1 MRIVVAI
8 TGASGVIYG
17 KRLLE
22 SLAGKHEL
30 HVVVSEAAKKVAEYE
45 GDGAKLDITALRKLI
60 GKRKGSAIYEESDMA
75 APIASGSFKTDAMV
89 VIPCSTKTLSG
100 IANGYTENLVIRAAD
115 VMLKEH
121 RKLVLVLRETPLSPI
136 VIGNMLKLANI
147 GVVILPACPGF
158 YSKPKTISDMV
169 DFVVGKALDSA
180 GIDNNL
186 YKRWTGKK

>member
-8 TGASGVIYG
+8 TGASGVVYG

-30 HVVVSEAAKKVAEYE
+30 HVVVSEAAKKVWHYE
-45 GDGAKLDITALRKLI
+45 QDAKLDLAALEKLI
-60 GKRKGSAIYEESDMA
+60 KKHKASALYSESDMA

-100 IANGYTENLVIRAAD
+100 IANGYADNLVIRAAD

-136 VIGNMLKLANI
+136 AIGNMLKLANI

-158 YSKPKTISDMV
+158 YSRPKTISDMV

>member
-17 KRLLE
+17 KRLCE

-45 GDGAKLDITALRKLI
+45 GSGAKLDIVALRKLI
-60 GKRKGSAIYEESDMA
+60 GKRKGSAIYMESDMA

-100 IANGYTENLVIRAAD
+100 IANGYTNNLVIRAAD

-121 RKLVLVLRETPLSPI
+121 RKLVLVVRETPLSPI
-136 VIGNMLKLANI
+136 AIENMLKLANI

-180 GIDNNL
+180 GIDNAL
-186 YKRWTGKK
+186 YKRWKGK

>member
-45 GDGAKLDITALRKLI
+45 GDGAKLDIAALRKLI